1 MKKLILFINFLILI
15 SCHSQKKNTMTLYLD
30 DKMETLDTSLFG
42 NINQLES
49 FSKKTDSGY
58 IQIMRNQTNISYQFT
73 PNDSLYKIV
82 KVYHLNHMIYN
93 KGITLNLPWTTF
105 PLGIWYEFDKDGKLI
120 KKTDYDEPYKF
131 TFEEVLAFC
140 KAENIKLSKGPV
152 LQSTG
157 YHTTIRRRIEKEKP
171 IWEIQWK
178 KKPDVLET
186 IILDGTS
193 GKVLSKRESQYVNN

>member
-1 MKKLILFINFLILI
+1 MRNLIFAINLLIVI
-15 SCHSQKKNTMTLYLD
+15 SCHSQKKNTMRPKID
-30 DKMETLDTSLFG
+30 DKIETLDTSLLG
-42 NINQLES
+42 NIDKLENY
-49 FSKKTDSGY
+49 SKKTDSGY

-105 PLGIWYEFDKDGKLI
+105 LLGIWCEFVKDGKLV
-120 KKTDYDEPYKF
+120 KKIDYDEPYKF
-131 TFEEVLAFC
+131 TFDEVLAFC
-140 KAENIKLSKGPV
+140 KAENIKISKGPL
-152 LQSTG
+152 LQRTG

-186 IILDGTS
+186 IILDGVS